1 MKKLSLLVGIIGL
14 SFALSG
20 CGASTGFLSKTGGAA
35 ITLHSEG
42 GGATS
47 NTGSKKGEACSM
59 NILGIV
65 SLGDSTVYA
74 AKQNGGVAKVSSWS
88 HDYLNILA
96 LYGKHCLT
104 VRGE

>member
-1 MKKLSLLVGIIGL
+1 MKKLSLLIGIIGV

-20 CGASTGFLSKTGGAA
+20 CGATTGFMSNTGGGA
-35 ITLHSEG
+35 IVLHTEG

-47 NTGSKKGEACSM
+47 NTGSKEGEACSM
-59 NILGIV
+59 NILGLV
-65 SLGDSTVYA
+65 TLGDSSVYA
-74 AKQNGGVAKVSSWS
+74 AKQNGGVASVSSWS